1 VISDVCI
8 IQAIEIKYFL
18 KYTYIKYIKLSFMNN
33 SYKKLFYEQ
42 HRKM

>member
-1 VISDVCI
+1 VCI
-8 IQAIEIKYFL
+8 IQTIEIKYFL
-18 KYTYIKYIKLSFMNN
+18 KYTYIKYIKYIKLSFMNN